1 MSRVAVASLCVLFFV
16 VGSSASAQIF
26 YQPVQYQYF
35 SGGRAYYYGGS
46 DPYVH
51 WSANQL
57 SREPWYGRSG
67 GYAFHSATI
76 DVHQEVTTEPVRV
89 FTDMIPGQNA
99 RFFGYTVDD
108 AHNAANANAAL
119 YFRKADVVRMAQ
131 VQEDGTWVVP
141 PQAGSVGTIDIR
153 VVKPAVVKPVV
164 EPKPILIIPKRLLD
178 KPLWPKDQPTADAR

>member
-1 MSRVAVASLCVLFFV
+1 AAGALDSRARETPVFYGVQVMSRVAVALFCVLFFV

-35 SGGRAYYYGGS
+35 SGGRSFYYGGS
-46 DPYVH
+46 DPYVQYC
-51 WSANQL
+51 ANPR
-57 SREPWYGRSG
+57 SHAPWYGRSM

-76 DVHQEVTTEPVRV
+76 DVHEEVTTEPVRV

-119 YFRKADVVRMAQ
+119 YFRKADVVRMAR

-141 PQAGSVGTIDIR
+141 P
-153 VVKPAVVKPVV
+153 
-164 EPKPILIIPKRLLD
+164 
-178 KPLWPKDQPTADAR
+178 